1 MLMVVSYD
9 VRSDRRRVRLAQ
21 ALKDYGTRVQFSV
34 FECLV
39 DPAQAVRLRTKVARL
54 IDDEQDSVRFYL
66 HCATCRSK
74 LEIQG
79 SGDVTEDDPEVYV
92 L

>member
-9 VRSDRRRVRLAQ
+9 VRSDRRRVRLAK

-39 DPAQAVRLRTKVARL
+39 DQAQAERLRTKVSRL
-54 IDDEQDSVRFYL
+54 IDEEQDSVRFYIL
-66 HCATCRSK
+66 CATCRSK

-79 SGDVTEDDPEVYV
+79 RGDVTEDDPEVYV